1 MNFFMNKFSPFLFI
15 MWFSCV
21 CCLGCIGNMPWQKT
35 ALISYQTAGPVLFEA
50 KVSLTG
56 FCESGVLDEEQC
68 AEAKEA
74 YNTAVS
80 VYKLMGNQLII
91 AMDSGDDSIYQ
102 TLSVELSTAIQ
113 ILTAFV
119 IEGGAE

>member
-1 MNFFMNKFSPFLFI
+1 
-15 MWFSCV
+15 
-21 CCLGCIGNMPWQKT
+21 MPWQKT

-50 KVSLTG
+50 KVSLKR
-56 FCESGVLDEEQC
+56 FCDSGALDDEQC

-119 IEGGAE
+119 IEGETE

>member
-1 MNFFMNKFSPFLFI
+1 
-15 MWFSCV
+15 
-21 CCLGCIGNMPWQKT
+21 MPWQKT

-74 YNTAVS
+74 YNTAVAI
-80 VYKLMGNQLII
+80 YKLMGNQLII
-91 AMDSGDDSIYQ
+91 AMDNGDGSIYQ
-102 TLSVELSTAIQ
+102 TLTVELSTAIQ